1 MKKSRI
7 AAIASAVIAAL
18 VCVSATRA
26 ATYEYS
32 FTSYDGQLTA
42 TGVLIVNE
50 SNQVTDIVGTIT
62 GLVDQTV
69 SGIAGNPNF
78 PSMATSSDGAFYYND
93 LYTNASPYLDL
104 YGLLFTTVQNPGGY
118 WNLWFD
124 SGSYSLWESVASH
137 GYVVQEMGALRVA
150 AVPELSTW
158 AMMGLGFAGLALAS
172 HRRSSRSDAL
182 SLG

>member
-1 MKKSRI
+1 ML
-7 AAIASAVIAAL
+7 AAIAAL
-18 VCVSATRA
+18 VSPSATRA
-26 ATYEYS
+26 ATYQYS

-42 TGVLIVNE
+42 TGVLTVNG
-50 SNQVTDIVGTIT
+50 SNEATDILGTIA

-78 PSMATSSDGAFYYND
+78 PNMATSSDGAFYYND

-118 WNLWFD
+118 WNLWYD
-124 SGSYSLWESVASH
+124 SGHYSLWESVAGR

-158 AMMGLGFAGLALAS
+158 AMMGLGFAGLALTG
-172 HRRSSRSDAL
+172 HRRSSRLGSL